1 MYNGGARLMP
11 IYNKRK
17 TVKYLFQFF
26 TFNKVACKLYINVS
40 LGFVECDPRHI
51 TETKFFLLKYIFGVN
66 YKNVIQ
72 SSICFLMF

>member
-1 MYNGGARLMP
+1 MP

-17 TVKYLFQFF
+17 IIKYLFQFF
-26 TFNKVACKLYINVS
+26 TFNKVACKLYINAS

-51 TETKFFLLKYIFGVN
+51 TETKLGFFLLKYIFGVN
-66 YKNVIQ
+66 YKDVIQ

>member
-1 MYNGGARLMP
+1 MP

-17 TVKYLFQFF
+17 TIKYLFQFF

-51 TETKFFLLKYIFGVN
+51 TETKFFFYWNIYLELTIRTLFNQASV
-66 YKNVIQ
+66 
-72 SSICFLMF
+72 F

>member
-1 MYNGGARLMP
+1 MP

-17 TVKYLFQFF
+17 TIKYLFQFF

-51 TETKFFLLKYIFGVN
+51 TETKFFFTEIYIW
-66 YKNVIQ
+66 
-72 SSICFLMF
+72 S